1 MSERK
6 EKAKAYE
13 ADVVQLVKR
22 KHPQWAVAEPPSDY
36 ATIDGIAYHNTNQ
49 QLIAI
54 YEIKCRNQSFSD
66 LISKYNSEMLVD
78 ASKLESMQVISR
90 MLRIPSYLFSYLLK
104 DGFVLKTKITND
116 NGLFV
121 CNKIDEQQIAPAG
134 LDKENISKKMSKV
147 KIDGT
152 EILSTSEATGAI

>member
-1 MSERK
+1 MNERK

-22 KHPQWAVAEPPSDY
+22 KHPHWAIAEPTNNY
-36 ATIDGIAYHNTNQ
+36 ATVDGIAYHNTNQ
-49 QLIAI
+49 QLIAV

-121 CNKIDEQQIAPAG
+121 CNKVDEQQIAPAG